1 MSCSN
6 FTHEMPTIRKRVGTD
21 LFLTYVLKENG
32 QEVNLSEREDI
43 KVFIFK
49 EGAFDSRERQENF
62 SVSGSSLQLQIN
74 AKENTRKGVF
84 GIRIEYRVQNALS
97 ETGYM
102 VVIHDIPTAFEI
114 VGSSSQETL
123 PENLKAESD
132 VIRFGVDGLDAFETW
147 KKYTDRAEATFED
160 YMEAIKGERGEKGE
174 QGERG
179 AAGEKGERGEKGE
192 QGAAGAGGSGGEL
205 ETAFQEWKRRKIEPG
220 TTPKEPYDS
229 KYYIRELAGEKMI
242 DLWRANRYEDKKNE
256 DLLDFATWLL
266 AQNAPELAR
275 IRFKDKRIET
285 WALKYFDKEGK
296 GYMTVADAGN
306 VEQADFIDALE
317 KLQGQDLKFLE
328 FEYFTKVED
337 VAQYDTPMYP
347 GSQTFKWVAFPKSL
361 NSVLVNGAEENKL
374 RDKLAICFPK
384 EVLILQSPVTF
395 YAYPEITPRS
405 GGGYRQEYN
414 PATGQTQR
422 TYVVDGQID
431 PYITVNGYYKTFSD
445 GYKIIIPKK

>member
-1 MSCSN
+1 MNCCN
-6 FTHEMPTIRKRVGTD
+6 FTNETPTIRKRVGTD

-49 EGAFDSRERQENF
+49 VGAFDNKERQENF

-147 KKYTDRAEATFED
+147 KKYTDRADATFED
-160 YMEAIKGERGEKGE
+160 YMAAIKGERGEKGE

-179 AAGEKGERGEKGE
+179 AAGERGEKGEKGE

-205 ETAFQEWKRRKIEPG
+205 EAAFQEWKINNTKPG

-229 KYYIRELAGEKMI
+229 KRYIRYLAGEKMI
-242 DLWRANRYEDKKNE
+242 DVWRANRYENPKNE
-256 DLLDFATWLL
+256 DLLDFATWII
-266 AQNAPELAR
+266 AQNAPEVAR
-275 IRFKDKRIET
+275 IRFKDKTIET

-296 GYMTVADAGN
+296 GYITVADAGN
-306 VEQADFIDALE
+306 VEQADFMAALK
-317 KLQGQDLKFLE
+317 KLRGQDLKFLE
-328 FEYFTKVED
+328 FEYFTKVQEISE
-337 VAQYDTPMYP
+337 YDTPIYP

-361 NSVLVNGAEENKL
+361 KKIHLRASSNANNKWGV
-374 RDKLAICFPK
+374 AIGMPT
-384 EVLILQSPVTF
+384 EVLILQAPVTF
-395 YAYPEITPRS
+395 YSYPVLEIN
-405 GGGYRQEYN
+405 GGGNRPVYN
-414 PATGQTQR
+414 PITGKTGSV
-422 TYVVDGQID
+422 YVYNGQVE
-431 PYITVNGYYKTFSD
+431 PYITINGFYRTNDNTPGDF
-445 GYKIIIPKK
+445 